1 MNERRKPP
9 RGPLLTTVLLGAVW
23 SLTLVTGIRSLF
35 SYETS
40 PGSVGKVRA
49 RWPVSSKISA
59 PNERPILVMVAHPR
73 CPCTQASMDELAKI
87 MARMH
92 GKVAAYVLFLTPSSL
107 PSQWA
112 DTDLRRDAER
122 IPGVTVL
129 SDIDGAEAQKFGAET
144 SGHTFLYDRDGS
156 LLFNGGITASRGHA
170 GDNVGESSL
179 ISIVEKHKGP
189 IAATH
194 VFGCSLVDRK
204 QEEGVR
210 AACNK

>member
-1 MNERRKPP
+1 MNRRRVTHASVVEYLVAALASLLDSINHVVGED
-9 RGPLLTTVLLGAVW
+9 RGKLLD
-23 SLTLVTGIRSLF
+23 R
-35 SYETS
+35 
-40 PGSVGKVRA
+40 K
-49 RWPVSSKISA
+49 
-59 PNERPILVMVAHPR
+59 
-73 CPCTQASMDELAKI
+73 
-87 MARMH
+87 

-107 PSQWA
+107 PAQWA

-129 SDIDGAEAQKFGAET
+129 SDIDGAEAQKFGAQT
-144 SGHTFLYDRDGS
+144 SGHTFLYDRGGS

-179 ISIVEKHKGP
+179 TSIVEKHKGP
-189 IAATH
+189 VAATH

-204 QEEGVR
+204 QEEGAR